1 MNFKQKL
8 VHLTLCRGASWDI
21 IYTILKKDPQL
32 SSLYDPYFNRF
43 LSTFKTA
50 ASILE
55 DLNSQRIRE
64 NILQY
69 EQNHID
75 IVTIFDREYPL
86 LLKETYKPP
95 WVLYAKGDISLLS
108 AKKRLAVV
116 GSRQA
121 TAFGIKSVE
130 LLFPEL
136 IKHQVVIVSGLAAG
150 IDAEAHKMAIRFGGR
165 TIGVIAGGFG
175 HLYPKQNEHLAKE
188 MMLRQLVLSEYPPHT
203 RPQKWHFPMRNRI
216 ISGISHGT
224 LIIEAKKRS
233 GSLITAD
240 YALHEG
246 REVFAVPGHILSP
259 YSVGTNELIQQ
270 GAKLV
275 ITAKDILEELKI

>member
-32 SSLYDPYFNRF
+32 SSLYDLHFHSF
-43 LSTFKTA
+43 LSPFKTA

-69 EQNHID
+69 EQNHIG
-75 IVTIFDREYPL
+75 IVTIFDHEYPL

-95 WVLYAKGDISLLS
+95 WVLYAKGDLSLLS

-121 TAFGIKSVE
+121 TAFGIKSIE

-136 IKHQVVIVSGLAAG
+136 IKHQAVIVSGLAAG
-150 IDAEAHKMAIRFGGR
+150 IDAEAHKTAIRYGGR
-165 TIGVIAGGFG
+165 TIGIIAGGFG
-175 HLYPKQNEHLAKE
+175 HIYPEQNEHLAKG
-188 MMLRQLVLSEYPPHT
+188 MMLRQLVLSEYPPHA

-216 ISGISHGT
+216 IAGISHGT